1 MLNEDGCYCQG
12 MNFVGAFI
20 IKICEDEEESFYFL
34 MGLFKYTDYR
44 SIFVKDL
51 TKLRM
56 FFLVFDIIL
65 KLYIPTLESYFEE
78 NKVKS
83 NYYLS
88 PWFIA
93 LFTSLVKQGNK
104 YDAFLKIFDL
114 FIIDGWKAIFNICM
128 DILRKNE
135 EILETFRNE
144 NLLHYLT
151 SALGSDFVLNRENY
165 EYLLNNNVNKRLVLR
180 ISGKLIHNI
189 ENEINQTEKINEKLK

>member
-1 MLNEDGCYCQG
+1 
-12 MNFVGAFI
+12 
-20 IKICEDEEESFYFL
+20 

-56 FFLVFDIIL
+56 YFLVFDIIL

-104 YDAFLKIFDL
+104 IDAFLKIFDL